1 MKNCRF
7 ITKIEAGLIEQ
18 AIRKVSERC
27 GIHKNDAAV
36 YSLLATEELY
46 AGAENDEQKLAWLA
60 AAGTALNAMDRLKP
74 ENETQA
80 VKLKDM
86 ALMYDPDKVDPELI
100 ATMNKIL
107 R

>member
-18 AIRKVSERC
+18 AIRKVSEGC

-46 AGAENDEQKLAWLA
+46 AGAKDDKQKLAWLA
-60 AAGTALNAMDRLKP
+60 AAGTALNAMDRLTP

-80 VKLKDM
+80 IKLQDM
-86 ALMYDPDKVDPELI
+86 RLMYDPDKVDSTLI
-100 ATMNKIL
+100 ATMKKIL
-107 R
+107 K